1 MESASV
7 RVLLVDET
15 WSNASHLVNYLGSL
29 GCLPVLS
36 RSFKGACALLLREQF
51 DLVLSKFMLPGGDC
65 HELSA
70 LLVGRQVSL
79 FYFYAVEGGCW
90 WIPRIYD
97 GQECRGE
104 TALRP
109 DEFALVLKKLI
120 ASVRSSRKWTN
131 VPRQRTGGQHPRTSE
146 DLSADEH

>member
-1 MESASV
+1 MESASL

-15 WSNASHLVNYLGSL
+15 GSDVSHLVNYLGRL

-36 RSFKGACALLLREQF
+36 RSCEGACAVLLREQC
-51 DLVLSKFMLPGGDC
+51 DLLLFMCLLPGGDC

-79 FYFYAVEGGCW
+79 FYFLAVEGGCW

-97 GQECRGE
+97 GQECQGE

-109 DEFALVLKKLI
+109 GEFALVLKELI
-120 ASVRSSRKWTN
+120 GGATSSRKWAH
-131 VPRQRTGGQHPRTSE
+131 VPRQRAEGQHPRASE